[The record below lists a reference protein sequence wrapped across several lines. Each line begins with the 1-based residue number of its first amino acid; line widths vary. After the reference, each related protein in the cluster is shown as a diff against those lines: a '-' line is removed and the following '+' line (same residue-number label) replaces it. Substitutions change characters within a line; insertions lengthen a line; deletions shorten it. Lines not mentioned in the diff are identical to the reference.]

1 MVNTCDY
8 YLFCFIQGPN
18 YVWHCDGYD
27 KLKPYGFPIHGC
39 IDGLV
44 LVFYVVIVWIH

>member
-1 MVNTCDY
+1 MFGTVMDTTNLSLMD
-8 YLFCFIQGPN
+8 
-18 YVWHCDGYD
+18 
-27 KLKPYGFPIHGC
+27 C